1 MKKLTSLP
9 LFLLFLFVIAAC
21 DKKDDPTPTEEDENE
36 IPFVEGTKIVFT
48 PVEESVN
55 LLGVSDTYTQ
65 SMSKYDI
72 ASRTGVATND
82 KEQQYLDFAAAQVL
96 EWSEN
101 EILALKSRITA
112 AKEKIEGLG
121 LKVDLPEEIK
131 VIKSTMKEEGNANGY
146 TRSDYIVA
154 AGNLSE
160 GDLLHELFHLFTR
173 KNETQRD
180 QLYTTI
186 QFNKTNRI
194 DFPASI
200 KDRIITN
207 PDAPVIEHTI
217 NLTINGQQQ
226 EAVLILY
233 SDKDWD
239 GGNFLNNISAK
250 QKLMLV
256 EGGPNNKTAK
266 LVNGEPVL
274 LELSAATDLYDKIG
288 KNTGRTYHPE
298 EILADHF
305 SLMVRRQGGPNP
317 ELLEAM
323 ENILKE

>member
-1 MKKLTSLP
+1 
-9 LFLLFLFVIAAC
+9 
-21 DKKDDPTPTEEDENE
+21 
-36 IPFVEGTKIVFT
+36 
-48 PVEESVN
+48 
-55 LLGVSDTYTQ
+55 
-65 SMSKYDI
+65 
-72 ASRTGVATND
+72 
-82 KEQQYLDFAAAQVL
+82 
-96 EWSEN
+96 
-101 EILALKSRITA
+101 
-112 AKEKIEGLG
+112 
-121 LKVDLPEEIK
+121 
-131 VIKSTMKEEGNANGY
+131 
-146 TRSDYIVA
+146 SDYIVA

-233 SDKDWD
+233 SDKAWD

-317 ELLEAM
+317 ELLE
-323 ENILKE
+323 